1 MKSVVTKSLTSLCL
15 IFFASLACA
24 STAQA
29 QDLKLQLDGLDRL
42 QPKANQ
48 SIDVNIDGPILRLAI
63 SVLSDKKPK
72 EKMIKE
78 AVAGLKGIYVRVLEF
93 EKEGEYAPTDVDFV
107 RTQLRSPGWARMV
120 EVKTKK
126 EGENIEVHMMQSA
139 GQMNGMAVILTSP
152 KRLAVINIV
161 GMIDLEKLTQLSGT
175 LGIPS
180 LEIIINEKDRKE

>member
-1 MKSVVTKSLTSLCL
+1 VK
-15 IFFASLACA
+15 I
-24 STAQA
+24 
-29 QDLKLQLDGLDRL
+29 QLDGLDRL
-42 QPKANQ
+42 QPKASQ

-78 AVAGLKGIYVRVLEF
+78 AVAGLKGIYVRVLGF

-107 RTQLRSPGWARMV
+107 RAQLRSPGWARMV

-180 LEIIINEKDRKE
+180 LEIIIDEKDRKE